1 MAFACNNAY
10 DTEKCSRVK
19 VTGKYCDLR
28 VESDVDRSGMVE
40 MGQNYPKLGN
50 CISKNLDS
58 KNLDFQKLEFSKN
71 LDASRK
77 ELRELKKSQLFLTK
91 NKCPEGSSNVTAVS
105 RGSTLT
111 QNDPNSTHK
120 ESWSTH
126 IEHKEL
132 SDPEKSKSILTK
144 NKWRSKNSDNAD
156 QPGGSEIGK
165 KESKLKNGR
174 PNLSDVHHKEL
185 SGPERSKSSLTKNKL
200 TCDNCV
206 MTNRP
211 RGPKATFLDPD
222 PTLKE
227 I

>member
-1 MAFACNNAY
+1 MEFACNNAY

-50 CISKNLDS
+50 DV
-58 KNLDFQKLEFSKN
+58 SKN

-144 NKWRSKNSDNAD
+144 TKWRSKNSDNAD

-165 KESKLKNGR
+165 KESKLKTFR

-211 RGPKATFLDPD
+211 RGSKATFLDLTRP
-222 PTLKE
+222 
-227 I
+227 